1 MIGEVANW
9 EHEEQ
14 IIQELLKDSILA
26 KQDKEFQREY
36 ELRKNN
42 FNKKAGLTQTNIMNK
57 TGLKA
62 NRY

>member
-1 MIGEVANW
+1 
-9 EHEEQ
+9 
-14 IIQELLKDSILA
+14 LLKDSILA